1 MDMNSSYQHLIKG
14 VFPNAIIVVDRF
26 HIVQHINRIFNQLRV
41 GIMKKFSAKSTEH
54 KTLKRFW

>member
-1 MDMNSSYQHLIKG
+1 MDMNASYQHLIKG

-41 GIMKKFSAKSTEH
+41 VIMKKFSAKST
-54 KTLKRFW
+54 